1 MGLASNCTP
10 ELDKMISD
18 KTIELSIFLSWSL
31 LEEEK
36 TLKKSNR

>member
-1 MGLASNCTP
+1 MGLASNGTP